1 MANLSLDRLLFD
13 PADTADSANVGAYV
27 RAGSDGDLISS
38 TNVGGKEGLDVNVIN
53 AAATTFAEDS
63 AHTTGDNGNFILAV
77 RADAQGSLV
86 STDGDYAPLQVDSVG
101 RLRTITDLDL
111 VGDLTNDGSA
121 DNEDPL
127 KIASHAYDQASP
139 LAAVDADDK
148 ANLASDLYRR
158 IFINDAPNVGM
169 AATAVTVGN
178 TETALPTTPLA
189 GRMRI
194 MVQNRGANS
203 IFVGPTGVLST
214 DGLEIQ
220 KAATLALELGEGV
233 ALFGIT
239 ASGTVA
245 TRVLEIA

>member
-13 PADTADSANVGAYV
+13 PSDTADSANVGAYV
-27 RAGSDGDLISS
+27 RAGTDGDLISS

-53 AAATTFAEDS
+53 AAASSYAEDS
-63 AHTTGDNGNFILAV
+63 AHVSGDTGNFVLAV

-86 STDGDYAPLQVDSVG
+86 SADGDYAPLQVDSAG
-101 RLRTITDLDL
+101 RLRTITDIDL
-111 VGDLTNDGSA
+111 VGDITADGAA

-127 KIASHAYDQASP
+127 KVGSHAYDAASP
-139 LAAVDADDK
+139 LGAVDADDK

-169 AATAVTVGN
+169 AATAVTVAD

-194 MVQNRGANS
+194 IVQNKGSNS

-214 DGLEIQ
+214 TGLEIN